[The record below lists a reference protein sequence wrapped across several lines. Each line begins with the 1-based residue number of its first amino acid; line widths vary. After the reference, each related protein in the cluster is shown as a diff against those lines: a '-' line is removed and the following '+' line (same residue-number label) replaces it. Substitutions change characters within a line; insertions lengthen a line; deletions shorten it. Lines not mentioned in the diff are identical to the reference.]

1 MKKRGTVLNKVETT
15 MKMTRKSLRMALA
28 SAVLAVSATA
38 VMAEGAKI
46 FVIGG
51 KADDSFWSIVK
62 RGAEDAGKLAVEQG
76 GSVTWL
82 GPQNYDN
89 LGADAANLIRN
100 AISQGATAIV
110 GPDWVPEAM
119 DEAFRAVVEAGI
131 PLIIYNA
138 GGVAAADRLGAMN
151 YVGGDDYQSG
161 FAAGEYF
168 GAHGQKKVVCVNTL
182 PGVSNLEA
190 QCKGLIDG
198 ITKAGGTGEQL
209 PLPSSTFGDATAV
222 SQAVAAFV
230 TQYPDVTGIY
240 TIGNQDA
247 VSAAAA
253 IAQAGAGDRVKLG
266 GMNMD
271 QTILDNIK
279 SGAQMFAVDQQG
291 YLQGYLAVAML
302 NAYVNFGLKV
312 PTREILTGPGIVD
325 AANVDATMAGVAA
338 GTR

>member
-1 MKKRGTVLNKVETT
+1 MNKRGTVLNNVETT
-15 MKMTRKSLRMALA
+15 MKMTRKFLHMALA
-28 SAVLAVSATA
+28 SAVLAISATA

-46 FVIGG
+46 FVVGG

-82 GPQNYDN
+82 APQNYDN

-119 DEAFRAVVEAGI
+119 DEAFLAVVEAGI

-279 SGAQMFAVDQQG
+279 SGAQLFAVDQQG

-302 NAYVNFGLKV
+302 NAHVNFGLKV

>member
-1 MKKRGTVLNKVETT
+1 

-28 SAVLAVSATA
+28 SAVLAISANA

-46 FVIGG
+46 FVVGG

-82 GPQNYDN
+82 APQNYDN

-119 DEAFRAVVEAGI
+119 DEAFLAVVEAGI

-161 FAAGEYF
+161 YAAGEYF
-168 GAHGQKKVVCVNTL
+168 GAHGQMKVVCVNTL

-279 SGAQMFAVDQQG
+279 SGAQLFAVDQQG

-302 NAYVNFGLKV
+302 NAHVNFGLKV